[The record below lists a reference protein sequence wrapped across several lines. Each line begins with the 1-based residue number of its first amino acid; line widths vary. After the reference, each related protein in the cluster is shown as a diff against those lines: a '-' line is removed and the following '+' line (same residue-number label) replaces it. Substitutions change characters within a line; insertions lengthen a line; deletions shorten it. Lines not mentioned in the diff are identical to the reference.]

1 MRSLILSAILV
12 SATPPLS
19 AAAPQTAP
27 PPATRKQAV
36 TDTYHGVSVTEHYRW
51 LEDWSDPEVKAWS
64 DNQNAQA
71 RAYLD
76 VLPDRPTIEKRVS
89 DIQHAISSVYY
100 DLAWS
105 PKGVF
110 AKKSQPPLQQDLLV
124 WMPSP
129 DRPDQERVIVD
140 PNALDPTGGTTIDWF
155 IPTPDGTLI
164 AVSLSAQGSENGD
177 VHVFDVATGGATDIV
192 IPRVNG
198 GTAGGDLV
206 WMQDSRGFYYT
217 RYPYPGERPEE
228 DAQFFLQVWSHR
240 LGQPLASDRY
250 ELGKDLPRI
259 AEIQLEA
266 EPSSGQVLASVQY
279 GDSGRFA
286 YYVRNSAGNWSKV
299 AGFDDGIAQA
309 KWMDKSTLLLVTTK
323 GSPRGRIQTLSLIKP
338 DLMSAKTIVPEG
350 KEVIVTNFFP
360 PSQVVVTADRI
371 YLKYQLGGPTEIRAF
386 DHAGGPVAGPTVL
399 PISSVGELA
408 STGNEDLLYSNVSF
422 VDPDAWYRFDAAT
435 GKSIRTALATKSPV
449 DFSDCEVVREYATSK
464 DGTQIPVNIV
474 RRKGATLDGLSPALL
489 TGYGGYGVN
498 IEPYFSSSRRIWLD
512 QGFAVAVAN
521 IRGGGEYGEEWHL
534 QGNLTRKQNVFD
546 DFAAA
551 MNLLIERKYTNPSRL
566 TIIGGSNGGLL
577 MGAMITQHPDAFR
590 VVVSAVGIYDML
602 RVELSPNG
610 AFNVPEFG
618 TVKDRDQ
625 FQAMYAYSPYHR
637 VVDGTKYPSVFF
649 MTGANDPRVDP
660 MQSRKMTARLQDAS
674 ASGHPVLLRTSDS
687 TGHGLGTPLD
697 EQIQELTDMFSFVL
711 NELGVKFQSATA
723 KKATLSSP

>member
-12 SATPPLS
+12 ATTSPLS
-19 AAAPQTAP
+19 AAAPETTP
-27 PPATRKQAV
+27 PPTTRKESV
-36 TDTYHGVSVTEHYRW
+36 TDKYHGISVTEQYRW
-51 LEDWSDPEVKAWS
+51 LEDWSDARVKSWS
-64 DNQNAQA
+64 DSQNAHA

-76 VLPDRPTIEKRVS
+76 VLPDRPAIEKRVS
-89 DIQHAISSVYY
+89 EIQHAISSVYY

-124 WMPSP
+124 WMPSA

-140 PNALDPTGGTTIDWF
+140 PNALDPTGGTAIDWF
-155 IPTPDGTLI
+155 VPAPDGKLV
-164 AVSLSAQGSENGD
+164 AASLSAQGSEIGN
-177 VHVFDVATGGATDIV
+177 VHVFDIATGKATDIV

-206 WMQDSRGFYYT
+206 WMPDSRGFYYT
-217 RYPYPGERPEE
+217 RYPYAGERPEE
-228 DAQFFLQVWSHR
+228 DAQFFLQVWSHQ
-240 LGQPLASDRY
+240 LGQPLTSDRY
-250 ELGKDLPRI
+250 EMGQDLPRI
-259 AEIQLEA
+259 AEIQLAA
-266 EPSSGQVLASVQY
+266 EPSSGQVLATVQY

-286 YYVRNSAGNWSKV
+286 YYLRNSAANWLQI
-299 AGFDDGIAQA
+299 AGFDDGIAQMN
-309 KWMDKSTLLLVTTK
+309 WMDRSTLLLVTTK
-323 GSPRGRIQTLSLIKP
+323 GSPRGRIQTLSLDGL
-338 DLMSAKTIVPEG
+338 DLAQAKTIIPER
-350 KEVIVTNFFP
+350 KEVIVSGFSP
-360 PSQVVVTADRI
+360 PSPVVVTPEHI
-371 YLKYQLGGPTEIRAF
+371 YLKYQFGGPTEIRAF
-386 DHAGGPVAGPTVL
+386 DHAGNPITGPIVL
-399 PISSVGELA
+399 PVSKVGEMVA
-408 STGNEDLLYSNVSF
+408 ADEGDLLYSNESF
-422 VDPDAWYRFDAAT
+422 VDPNAWYRFDAAT
-435 GKSIRTALATKSPV
+435 GKTTRTALATKSPV
-449 DFSDCEVVREYATSK
+449 DFADSEVVREFAISK
-464 DGTQIPVNIV
+464 DGTKIPVNII
-474 RRKGATLDGLSPALL
+474 RRKGAPLDGRSPALL
-489 TGYGGYGVN
+489 TGYGGYGIN

-534 QGNLTRKQNVFD
+534 QGNLTKKQNVFD

-551 MNLLIERKYTNPSRL
+551 MKLLVDRKYTSRSGL

-577 MGAMITQHPDAFR
+577 MGAMITQHPEAFR
-590 VVVSAVGIYDML
+590 VVVSEVGIYDML

-637 VVDGTKYPSVFF
+637 VVDGTKYPSIFF

-674 ASGHPVLLRTSDS
+674 ASGHPILLRTSSS

-697 EQIQELTDMFSFVL
+697 EQIREQTDIFSFVL
-711 NELGVKFQSATA
+711 NELGVKFQKSSL
-723 KKATLSSP
+723 LSRRNIG